1 MAPASDQNRK
11 LTLMGGGQRV
21 LHPYFVSR
29 MLFTP
34 DQSEGLLRNGNA
46 EFWETVSAAQR
57 DRLSRALVLD
67 PVNRVSYLESRSYML
82 NTLLRDADVMSMSQG
97 LEVRVPL
104 IDHQLAKTVMGIPSA
119 AKMGATPKGLLVEAL
134 ARSLPDEILHRP
146 KRGFT
151 RLSNIG
157 CGRSFDLRLSLC

>member
-1 MAPASDQNRK
+1 
-11 LTLMGGGQRV
+11 MGGGKRV
-21 LHPYFVSR
+21 LHTYFVSR

-67 PVNRVSYLESRSYML
+67 HVNRVSYLDSRSCILYML
-82 NTLLRDADVMSMSQG
+82 LGDTDVMRMPQG

-134 ARSLPDEILHRP
+134 ARSLRDEILHRA

-151 RLSNIG
+151 LPFEHWMRL
-157 CGRSFDLRLSLC
+157 